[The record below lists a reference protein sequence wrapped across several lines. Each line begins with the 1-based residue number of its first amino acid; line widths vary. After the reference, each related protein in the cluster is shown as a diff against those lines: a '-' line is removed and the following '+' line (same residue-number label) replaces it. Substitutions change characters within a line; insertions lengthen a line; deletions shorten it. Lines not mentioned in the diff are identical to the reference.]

1 LCACLAWREKQKQL
15 QTEVRQ
21 LQQHQHNEL
30 LSQVPDIHTAAQS
43 LHVVDEEIDNWT
55 QRFEK
60 GDFSFITTHSKCT
73 NSLLRKRLNIS
84 LFKESEIQATQALS
98 NISTIIYTSRTHSQL
113 TQVIKELK
121 STEYK

>member
-60 GDFSFITTHSKCT
+60 GDVFILQTFTMCVNFLDNH
-73 NSLLRKRLNIS
+73 
-84 LFKESEIQATQALS
+84 
-98 NISTIIYTSRTHSQL
+98 
-113 TQVIKELK
+113 
-121 STEYK
+121 